1 MITHIHIRDWRNYEE
16 LDLDLGPG
24 ATFIVAPNGVGKT
37 SFVEAISW
45 ALFGLTNRS
54 TSPSDAV
61 RASAHEAW
69 AEVTIDLGERGTL
82 VIRRILPNRP
92 VRNVE
97 PTAKLNGNHVS
108 ADDIEVLLAEV
119 FEANYSFLSRLLVPF
134 GNREQATT
142 KPDQLG
148 LEQHLGRIYGVD
160 NLQAAVT
167 HLTQLLKDNDK
178 AIKAVKAARAADPR
192 RVAELQLL
200 VQAADAARRG
210 REQDLATLDTELEH
224 ARRIEAGRLRQAE
237 FATQKADRERS
248 VDALSSAAKN
258 VFGRTVLS
266 ESLSDV
272 IADREDELSNS
283 IRDLQV
289 TQGVNRAR
297 IESLET
303 NRERLDSAHDDCPV
317 CRRPLDDVTIEFAHV
332 STDAEI
338 HNLREANESLALDEA
353 RLLQDLKAVRE
364 LRAGVLRIP
373 ALGPEPEA
381 EPHEDT
387 VQPSSELALLAQVA
401 REALVEASTEH
412 RRAKDA
418 LDTELAAASANDDLI
433 RLWAEA
439 ANLQAAKDSTQATLT
454 ELLEG
459 TVAPL
464 AAEISQRWT
473 SLFPDRGAITTTPAG
488 QITRTLNGI
497 GLPYEA
503 FSAGESMGAILL
515 LRLLVVQMATNAS
528 FCWFDEPLEHLDPD
542 TRRDVANLLS
552 RVTNTNGP
560 LKQVVVTTYEDQLA
574 RRLQDR
580 DPDHVQLVYVRQ
592 SPARKATHGG

>member
-1 MITHIHIRDWRNYEE
+1 MPVSFADDWSLACLATQDSEEFGWSAGHIVRWHLDDIGLRYQGALLDT
-16 LDLDLGPG
+16 DLDLYILSLLKELGPAWSKG
-24 ATFIVAPNGVGKT
+24 YNGIKRLAEKYQRE
-37 SFVEAISW
+37 FVE
-45 ALFGLTNRS
+45 
-54 TSPSDAV
+54 
-61 RASAHEAW
+61 
-69 AEVTIDLGERGTL
+69 
-82 VIRRILPNRP
+82 PNRTP
-92 VRNVE
+92 KAYDLRPFQLACQNVII
-97 PTAKLNGNHVS
+97 G
-108 ADDIEVLLAEV
+108 LA
-119 FEANYSFLSRLLVPF
+119 A
-134 GNREQATT
+134 
-142 KPDQLG
+142 
-148 LEQHLGRIYGVD
+148 
-160 NLQAAVT
+160 
-167 HLTQLLKDNDK
+167 
-178 AIKAVKAARAADPR
+178 
-192 RVAELQLL
+192 
-200 VQAADAARRG
+200 
-210 REQDLATLDTELEH
+210 
-224 ARRIEAGRLRQAE
+224 LRQEVSIDGEAAPYWLTCE
-237 FATQKADRERS
+237 APHVATYEGARTLS
-248 VDALSSAAKN
+248 ALMLCDAFQS
-258 VFGRTVLS
+258 GGTM
-266 ESLSDV
+266 
-272 IADREDELSNS
+272 
-283 IRDLQV
+283 
-289 TQGVNRAR
+289 
-297 IESLET
+297 
-303 NRERLDSAHDDCPV
+303 
-317 CRRPLDDVTIEFAHV
+317 
-332 STDAEI
+332 
-338 HNLREANESLALDEA
+338 
-353 RLLQDLKAVRE
+353 
-364 LRAGVLRIP
+364 
-373 ALGPEPEA
+373 
-381 EPHEDT
+381 
-387 VQPSSELALLAQVA
+387 
-401 REALVEASTEH
+401 EASTEH

-580 DPDHVQLVYVRQ
+580 DPDHVRLVYVRQ